1 MYETY
6 TNKLTNTT
14 YHRCPM
20 QTEKSLP
27 KGKRIMP
34 KTRFTEFSALSV
46 DPRMGI
52 SLSASTIDDL
62 LFVLPILKKIV
73 VFHLNISSFCLYF
86 ANSSLLLR
94 HKSHVC
100 KQLTSL

>member
-1 MYETY
+1 
-6 TNKLTNTT
+6 
-14 YHRCPM
+14 M

-62 LFVLPILKKIV
+62 LFVLHILKIIE
-73 VFHLNISSFCLYF
+73 VFLFYISRFCLYI
-86 ANSSLLLR
+86 ANSNLFYGMKVTFVNNRRPFKCLI
-94 HKSHVC
+94 
-100 KQLTSL
+100 